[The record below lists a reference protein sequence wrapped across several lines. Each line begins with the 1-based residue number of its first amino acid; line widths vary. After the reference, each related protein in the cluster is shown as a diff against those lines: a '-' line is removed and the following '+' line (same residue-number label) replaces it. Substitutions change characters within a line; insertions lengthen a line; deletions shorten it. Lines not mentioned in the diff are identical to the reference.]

1 MQSLMVNA
9 IRPSHITSS
18 FFGCTVLWTRK
29 VAIQFLTSKLVGML
43 LRKININYQKSVKCE
58 KKLLK
63 INSGN
68 SSVRNCCR
76 KERKFTTKGA
86 TSQVPTSL
94 NVSFFTRFVYL
105 KHSAFQIPN
114 SGKYF
119 WKFQGIWSRRNL
131 SLVNLPRLFLGFW
144 KSFKT
149 GKGLASLHKIS
160 INFKS
165 YCDRNDSTSELFLEI
180 IRKSEKSIIF

>member
-1 MQSLMVNA
+1 
-9 IRPSHITSS
+9 
-18 FFGCTVLWTRK
+18 
-29 VAIQFLTSKLVGML
+29 ML
-43 LRKININYQKSVKCE
+43 LKKFNINYQKSVKRE

-63 INSGN
+63 INPGN
-68 SSVRNCCR
+68 SSIRNWWR

-119 WKFQGIWSRRNL
+119 RKFQGIWSRRNL
-131 SLVNLPRLFLGFW
+131 SLVNLPGLFLGFS
-144 KSFKT
+144 KSFRT
-149 GKGLASLHKIS
+149 GKGLWRVFIKFQSIS
-160 INFKS
+160 KATVIEM
-165 YCDRNDSTSELFLEI
+165 DSTSELFLEI
-180 IRKSEKSIIF
+180 IRKSEKNIIF

>member
-1 MQSLMVNA
+1 
-9 IRPSHITSS
+9 
-18 FFGCTVLWTRK
+18 
-29 VAIQFLTSKLVGML
+29 ML
-43 LRKININYQKSVKCE
+43 LKKFNMNYQKSVKRE

-63 INSGN
+63 INPGN
-68 SSVRNCCR
+68 SSIRNWWR

-119 WKFQGIWSRRNL
+119 GKFQGIWSRRNL

-165 YCDRNDSTSELFLEI
+165 YCDRNGLYLRVIPRNNSKVWEKYHFLTPLNNCFT
-180 IRKSEKSIIF
+180 KSNLNWNNARFYIQCQAFKNYFTTVHWPK